1 MPLKGT
7 SLPCRLP
14 LVCGAFIYSSV
25 PTGRLL
31 LAGSSESHATNIKWA
46 LSRQGGL
53 MSCDSANDRV
63 PSGFRPSSQSA
74 NRPIK
79 SAALLLVAAALLAPP
94 VVNARANTEDALLA
108 KAAAEAE
115 RQLKQTFTNLQ
126 FEDFKPAPVK
136 GTIYQ
141 ASAGGRI
148 VYYAP
153 ESEHLLFASIFDK
166 SGVNLTALA
175 QDAGISKRLQAID
188 PSQAFAIG
196 PANAPTV
203 IEFTDPDCPYC
214 RALDRYWA
222 AKAAEG
228 RPVRRLIYFV
238 SGIHPEAAAKA
249 EHILCSK
256 DKEAAFKAIYA
267 GAAPAALQTCPA
279 GRSTVEAHAKL
290 VGSAGI
296 TGTPTL
302 IANGKLI
309 SGFQQ
314 AEIEAFLS
322 SAKPAHALR

>member
-1 MPLKGT
+1 MSSDSAIT
-7 SLPCRLP
+7 VALP
-14 LVCGAFIYSSV
+14 LFWQRLRRRASHSTVLAF
-25 PTGRLL
+25 T
-31 LAGSSESHATNIKWA
+31 
-46 LSRQGGL
+46 
-53 MSCDSANDRV
+53 
-63 PSGFRPSSQSA
+63 
-74 NRPIK
+74 
-79 SAALLLVAAALLAPP
+79 AALLYPTASFSQDGSD
-94 VVNARANTEDALLA
+94 NTLLA

-115 RQLKQTFTNLQ
+115 RDLRQTFTNLQ
-126 FEDFKPAPVK
+126 FDDFAPAPVR
-136 GTIYQ
+136 GPLYQ
-141 ASAGGRI
+141 ANAGGRI
-148 VYYAP
+148 IYFAP

-166 SGVNLTALA
+166 NGVNLTALA
-175 QDAGISKRLQAID
+175 QEAGISKQLKAID
-188 PSQAFAIG
+188 PSQALAIG
-196 PANAPTV
+196 PADAPTV

-228 RPVRRLIYFV
+228 KAVRRLIYFV

-256 DKEAAFKAIYA
+256 DKKAAFKAIYA
-267 GAAPAALQTCPA
+267 GAAPTALQTCPA
-279 GRSTVEAHAKL
+279 GRATVEAHANL

-314 AEIEAFLS
+314 GEIEAFLS